1 MPSRSRA
8 LVISDALG
16 DGFGPILMQNKEGK
30 LKEKEG
36 GFLIIQVGSATLKA
50 AWKNYSAIELKAT
63 WVI

>member
-1 MPSRSRA
+1 M
-8 LVISDALG
+8 G
-16 DGFGPILMQNKEGK
+16 DGFGPILVQKKEGK